1 MGDCDKR
8 NHLITQ
14 SPIHLLFTAYRPS
27 ASLRFYATSGCV
39 VMLEIRLL
47 GQFSVQ
53 LDGVTVEL
61 TARPAQ
67 SLFAYLLLNPVA
79 QRRERLAGLL
89 WPDSREANARRNLR
103 QALWQIRRALGERAD
118 AILLVDEITLAFNIE
133 SPYWLDVERIAQTPA
148 EPAGADEL
156 MREVAVYGGELLPG
170 FYDEWVQLER
180 ERVQAHFE
188 RKLTLLLERL
198 VAASR
203 WAEVLYW
210 GERWI
215 ALGYTPEPAY
225 RALMMAHAGLGDQ
238 SNVADVYRRC
248 VEALARDLGVEPS
261 PQTRTLYEQLRSGE
275 RAVPPTPSVPVV
287 DAPSHNLPVQLTSF
301 IGRDKEIADIR
312 RLLTPASS
320 TRNGEE
326 VRLLTLTGPG
336 GTGKTRLAL
345 QAGNQLLAAFP
356 DGIWLVELAMLSDP
370 VLVPQTVAALLG
382 VREEPTYP
390 LTRTLTTYLRTK
402 TLLLIFDNCEHIV
415 ETCALFVETL
425 LRACAN
431 LRIMVTSRETLG
443 VMGEH
448 VLRVPSLQLPRTQQG
463 LELHDLAQVE
473 AIRLFVDR
481 AATVKAAFTLHD
493 TNAAAVTQICQQL
506 DGVPLAIELAA
517 ARVRAM
523 TPEQIAA
530 RLDDRFRLLTGGSRT
545 ALPRQQTLRAM
556 IDWSWDLL
564 SEPECALL
572 RRLAVFLG
580 GWTLEAAEA
589 VCGGLRVAHFAVNAA
604 RPEGRVA
611 RNAELVRSEEVLE
624 LLTHLVEKSLVVVE
638 EQAGAARYYLLE
650 TIRQYA
656 REKLFEAGE
665 AEMVRAKQLW
675 FFLKLGEEAEPH
687 LRAATQLSWL
697 ARLDLEHDNLRAAL
711 KWASGSGAL
720 EAGLRLAGSLA
731 RFWYLRGF
739 WKEGREWLRLLLA
752 QPAPQPPL
760 TQSLAWA
767 RARALAG
774 AGWLADAD
782 GSEIPLY
789 RESLLLCR
797 QVGDKWG
804 EAYALRGLVIVS
816 SNLTDLAHAEAHVQA
831 SLTIFAALK
840 DDWGIGLALFS
851 LGWIAM
857 SRDKIDEAAIHWEAA
872 LARFR
877 QSGDRW
883 GISVALGAF
892 GYLARLR
899 GQYPQAADLTH
910 ESMALF
916 RALGDKAGVSYSLI
930 RLANLAW
937 RRGDYTEAMS
947 LLQES
952 LNIQRER
959 NNQEGII
966 AALQSQALVACY
978 QSKFELAMAL
988 LRESGL
994 LAQPRAIPSEIGD
1007 NLSLQAQVYYTN
1019 NQLDQAAQLFEQSLA
1034 IFRPENETEGI
1045 AFSCYGLGLIALQ
1058 QGDYAVAATQMQE
1071 GLRLWQLRGHKHHIA
1086 AARNGLGRLAL
1097 ALADRAGAATH
1108 FCACLTLYQE
1118 MVDKL
1123 GAAAA
1128 LEGVANCVQSPL
1140 IAVQLFSAAN
1150 TFRQVIG
1157 APVPPV
1163 DAAIYSQWLEQLRTT
1178 LDPAQFAASWA
1189 EGSTLGYEQ
1198 AITLALAHCPAA
1210 T

>member
-1 MGDCDKR
+1 
-8 NHLITQ
+8 
-14 SPIHLLFTAYRPS
+14 
-27 ASLRFYATSGCV
+27 
-39 VMLEIRLL
+39 MLEIRLL

-53 LDGVTVEL
+53 LDGVAVEIM
-61 TARPAQ
+61 ARPAQ
-67 SLFAYLLLNPVA
+67 SLLAYLLLNPVA

-89 WPDSREANARRNLR
+89 WPDSSEANARRNLR

-118 AILLVDEITLAFNIE
+118 EFLLVDEITLAFNTE
-133 SPYWLDVERIAQTPA
+133 CDYWLDATSITQPTEDAVT
-148 EPAGADEL
+148 ADAL
-156 MREVAVYGGELLPG
+156 MHTVALYSGELLPG

-180 ERVQAHFE
+180 EQVQAQFE
-188 RKLTLLLERL
+188 RKLNLLLERL
-198 VAASR
+198 VSAKR
-203 WAEVLYW
+203 WVDVLQW

-215 ALGYTPEPAY
+215 AFGYTPEPAY
-225 RALMMAHAGLGDQ
+225 RALMLAHAGLGDQ

-248 VEALARDLGVEPS
+248 VEALERDLGVEPS
-261 PQTRTLYEQLRSGE
+261 AQTRTLYEQLRSGE
-275 RAVPPTPSVPVV
+275 RALAPTLLLSAVELPT
-287 DAPSHNLPVQLTSF
+287 HNLPVQLTSF
-301 IGRDKEIADIR
+301 IGREKEIADIR
-312 RLLTPASS
+312 RLLTPDGS
-320 TRNGEE
+320 RHNGAG

-345 QAGNQLLAAFP
+345 QAANQLLAAFP

-390 LTRTLTTYLRTK
+390 LTRTLMSYLRTK
-402 TLLLIFDNCEHIV
+402 TALLIFDNCEHLV
-415 ETCALFVETL
+415 ETAAQFVETL

-448 VLRVPSLQLPRTQQG
+448 VLRVPSLQLPQSQQA
-463 LELHDLAQVE
+463 LPLHDLAQVE

-481 AATVKAAFTLHD
+481 AATVKAAFTLHEA
-493 TNAAAVTQICQQL
+493 NAAAVTQICQQL

-523 TPEQIAA
+523 TPDQIAA

-564 SEPECALL
+564 SEPECTLL

-580 GWTLEAAEA
+580 GWTLEAAET
-589 VCGGLRVAHFAVNAA
+589 VCGGLRIAQYAVNDIPPDP
-604 RPEGRVA
+604 RLVRS
-611 RNAELVRSEEVLE
+611 AELVKSEDVLE

-665 AEMVRAKQLW
+665 AEMVRTKQLW

-711 KWASGSGAL
+711 NWASGSGAL

-752 QPAPQPPL
+752 QPTPPPPL
-760 TQSLAWA
+760 PQSLAWA

-789 RESLLLCR
+789 RESLLLFR

-831 SLTIFAALK
+831 SLTLFRTLA
-840 DDWGIGLALFS
+840 DEWGIGLGLFS

-857 SRDKIDEAAIHWEAA
+857 SRDKIDEAAVQWEAA
-872 LARFR
+872 LASFR
-877 QSGDRW
+877 QCGDRW
-883 GISVALGAF
+883 GISVALGAL
-892 GYLARLR
+892 GYLARIR
-899 GQYPQAADLTH
+899 GQYPQAADLTN
-910 ESMALF
+910 ESLALF
-916 RALGDKAGVSYSLI
+916 RELGDKAGVSYSLI
-930 RLANLAW
+930 RLGNLAW
-937 RRGDYTEAMS
+937 RRGDYTEALA
-947 LLQES
+947 LLHES
-952 LNIQRER
+952 LKIQRER

-966 AALQSQALVACY
+966 AALQSQAWVACCQGNY
-978 QSKFELAMAL
+978 AQAKAL
-988 LRESGL
+988 LNESAL
-994 LAQPRAIPSEIGD
+994 LVKARAIPYELGD
-1007 NLSLQAQVYYTN
+1007 NVSSQAWVYYAN
-1019 NQLDQAAQLFEQSLA
+1019 NALTEASALFEQSLA
-1034 IFRPENETEGI
+1034 IFQQENETEGS
-1045 AFSCYGLGLIALQ
+1045 AFSCYGLGLIALK
-1058 QGDYAVAATQMQE
+1058 QGDYALATTHLHE
-1071 GLRLWQLRGHKHHIA
+1071 SLRLWQLRSDRHYIA
-1086 AARNGLGRLAL
+1086 AAHCSLGWLAL
-1097 ALADRAGAATH
+1097 AQADAKGAADH
-1108 FCACLTLYQE
+1108 FCAGLTLYKE

-1123 GAAAA
+1123 GAASA
-1128 LEGVANCVQSPL
+1128 LEGMANCIQPPVLGARLLGAAQSL
-1140 IAVQLFSAAN
+1140 
-1150 TFRQVIG
+1150 RQTIG
-1157 APVPPV
+1157 APVPPI
-1163 DAAIYSQWLEQLRTT
+1163 DQSAYSASIHALRST
-1178 LDPAQFAASWA
+1178 LGAENFATGWA
-1189 EGSTLGYEQ
+1189 EGSTLSYEQ
-1198 AITLALAHCPAA
+1198 AIALALSACR
-1210 T
+1210 